1 MATGGRR
8 GARVSLRVLIV
19 DDEPL
24 AREKLRTLLEK
35 ELDVE
40 IAGEC
45 RDGAAAVSAIG
56 RLAPDLVF
64 LDVQMPEV
72 DGFGVLEALEPRS
85 MPAVIFVTA
94 YDRYA
99 LKAFEVHAID
109 YLLKP
114 FDRARFHKALAR
126 ARAELERDRRGHA
139 LDQRLRALLED
150 RALRSP
156 YARRLVVQDAG
167 RVFFL
172 RVEELDWIESA
183 GNYVQLHAGRE
194 THLMRE
200 TMKALEAR
208 LDPDS
213 FVRIHRAAIVNLD
226 RVKELRSGS
235 RGEYVVV
242 LEGGREIV
250 SSRGQGERLRGLLQR
265 GR

>member
-1 MATGGRR
+1 
-8 GARVSLRVLIV
+8 
-19 DDEPL
+19 
-24 AREKLRTLLEK
+24 
-35 ELDVE
+35 
-40 IAGEC
+40 
-45 RDGAAAVSAIG
+45 
-56 RLAPDLVF
+56 
-64 LDVQMPEV
+64 
-72 DGFGVLEALEPRS
+72 
-85 MPAVIFVTA
+85 IFVTA

-126 ARAELERDRRGHA
+126 ARAELERDRRGHS
-139 LDQRLRALLED
+139 LDQRLRALLEEL
-150 RALRSP
+150 ALKSP
-156 YARRLVVQDAG
+156 YARRLVVRDTG
-167 RVFFL
+167 RVFCL
-172 RVEELDWIESA
+172 RAGDLDGIESA
-183 GNYVQLHAGRE
+183 GTYVQLHAGGE

-208 LDPDS
+208 LDPAS

-250 SSRGQGERLRGLLQR
+250 SSRGQGERLRGLLKR